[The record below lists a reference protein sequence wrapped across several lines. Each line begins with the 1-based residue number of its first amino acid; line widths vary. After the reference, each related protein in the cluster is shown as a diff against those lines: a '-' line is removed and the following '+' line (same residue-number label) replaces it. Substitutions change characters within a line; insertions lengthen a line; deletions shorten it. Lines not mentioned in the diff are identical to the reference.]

1 MQCRPRLA
9 QPSHNA
15 RSPPSPPAR
24 LPDVYS
30 PRHVH
35 RTPPHLRPQPLPWVL
50 ILLAHHHVSSPRRPS
65 LGSPASSGHLLNP
78 GELRCPGWSSEN
90 VAGLR
95 EARSVWVTACHSPP
109 SSGPEGRIHVPVGP
123 GARTHL
129 LVPSPTC
136 CRRKCQPVASGRG
149 LLTPNRDLSLRQVVC
164 PGPGLDPAPMYGA
177 PRHGAIPHAQ
187 GEERSR
193 VGGALRL

>member
-1 MQCRPRLA
+1 MQTQTRSTLTQCT
-9 QPSHNA
+9 QPPQPTC
-15 RSPPSPPAR
+15 PPSRR
-24 LPDVYS
+24 LLTSTRASD
-30 PRHVH
+30 
-35 RTPPHLRPQPLPWVL
+35 TPHLRPQPLPWVL

-95 EARSVWVTACHSPP
+95 EARSVWVTACRSPP

-177 PRHGAIPHAQ
+177 PRHGAIPDAQ